1 MIRFSIRLLLF
12 LFLTAASGNLQAQ
25 SKAERNGMD
34 ALSKKQF
41 ERALSVAEKACKNPE
56 TSKFAWPWFI
66 KANALYEMGKN
77 QDFVRKNPGWLK
89 EAVKSALKAK
99 GFDKSGKYTKQF
111 SVLLRDLKDANNKE
125 AWSNFGQE
133 KYFRAI
139 QSFRFG
145 HDLAGDTLSYAMM
158 GVSYLLA
165 GESREALP
173 VLREAVRRNVD
184 AFRDSVLLHTMVRE
198 PFEHLARYY
207 MSKYLSDSA
216 RFVVEN
222 GLEIFPKNT
231 IIRNMQID
239 LLRQEVRSTPI
250 SQPQIVAINKA
261 LALRPNDSFFL
272 YSQNAYYLFRIRNSA
287 NAGDVT
293 EAMRLLQTFASDKE
307 ALFQKGARN
316 GADIFLLPSRTSI
329 LNLVW
334 QYYGERSAF
343 TTAALTYRQY
353 LKLKCPACEDKPEAL
368 TKAALDSLPIGIVHA
383 WTMSDPRSE
392 AMKPFRLK
400 YYQGIKRDSVGYPQM
415 APLVRLSEDLLKE
428 FPKDLKI
435 KVAHESLL
443 LRWMEMSMKKP
454 DMSAA
459 WIAFRKL
466 ESHSPASKSLDPAL
480 EKLVRADFTNG
491 YFGTRVTNYRW
502 NGSTAMCLPGT
513 LSDTLLDKVEERIN
527 FFRRNA
533 GVLDPIIL
541 APEKNRMCQ
550 QAVLAWEVTGTL
562 SHEVDKF
569 NRCYTEEANTA
580 AKNSLPIAGVNT
592 VLAVSS
598 AMDDNENKSV
608 GNRRWLLNPIAYALG
623 HGSSRTYGA
632 IWVVDDKGNKDSSRY
647 KNRFI
652 AWPNQGYVAKRL
664 LFKYWSFSAYHD
676 LKDATVTLTDAL
688 NQNVPVEVQPF
699 DPLYPMPTL
708 VWQPAIDVRNVP
720 DKTSWQVRIRA
731 KDGKT
736 WTYKVTALDLNP
748 Q

>member
-1 MIRFSIRLLLF
+1 MIRLSIFLLPLF
-12 LFLTAASGNLQAQ
+12 LIFAAGSLQAQ

-56 TSKFAWPWFI
+56 TSKFSWPWFI
-66 KANALYEMGKN
+66 KANALYELGQD

-89 EAVKSALKAK
+89 EAVKCALKAK
-99 GFDKSGKYTKQF
+99 GFDKSGRYTRQF
-111 SVLLRDLKDANNKE
+111 DALLRKLKDANNKE

-145 HDLAGDTLSYAMM
+145 YELAGDTLSYGMM
-158 GVSYLLA
+158 GVSYMLA
-165 GESREALP
+165 GEPREALP

-184 AFRDSVLLHTMVRE
+184 AFRDSMLLHTMVRE
-198 PFEHLARYY
+198 PFEYLGKYY
-207 MSKYLSDSA
+207 MAQGLSDSA

-231 IIRNMQID
+231 VIRNMQID

-250 SQPQIVAINKA
+250 SQPQIMAINKA

-272 YSQNAYYLFRIRNSA
+272 YSQNAYYLFRIRNAA
-287 NAGDVT
+287 NAGDAA
-293 EAMRLLQTFASDKE
+293 EATKLLITFTADKV
-307 ALFQKGARN
+307 ALYQKGARN
-316 GADIFLLPSRTSI
+316 GSDIFLLPSQAAAM
-329 LNLVW
+329 NLAW
-334 QYYGERSAF
+334 QYYAERSAF
-343 TTAALTYRQY
+343 TSAALGYRQY
-353 LKLKCPACEDKPEAL
+353 MKLQCPACEDKPESL
-368 TKAALDSLPIGIVHA
+368 SRTALDSLPIGLVHA
-383 WTMSDPRSE
+383 WTMVDTRAD
-392 AMKPFRLK
+392 AMKAFRLK
-400 YYQGIKRDSVGYPQM
+400 YYQGIKRDSIAYPQM
-415 APLVRLSEDLLKE
+415 APLVRLSEDLLRE
-428 FPKDLKI
+428 FPKDPKI
-435 KVAHESLL
+435 KAAHEPLL
-443 LRWMEMSMKKP
+443 LRWMELAMRKP

-459 WIAFRKL
+459 WIAYRKL
-466 ESHSPASKSLDPAL
+466 ESFSPASKALDPAL
-480 EKLVRADFTNG
+480 EQLVRADFTNG
-491 YFGTRVTNYRW
+491 YFATRVNQYRW
-502 NGSTAMCLPGT
+502 NGSAAICLPGSPGDS
-513 LSDTLLDKVEERIN
+513 LQRKVEERIN
-527 FFRRNA
+527 YFRRNA
-533 GVLDPIIL
+533 GVLDPVIL

-580 AKNSLPIAGVNT
+580 AKNSVPIAGVTT

-623 HGSSRTYGA
+623 HGSSKTYAA

-652 AWPNQGYVAKRL
+652 AWPNHGYVAKRL

-676 LKDATVTLTDAL
+676 LNGAVVTLSDAA
-688 NQNVPVEVQPF
+688 NQPVPVEIQPY

-708 VWQPAIDVRNVP
+708 VWKPAIDPKNVT
-720 DKTSWQVRIRA
+720 DKTSWQVRIKA

-748 Q
+748 M

>member
-1 MIRFSIRLLLF
+1 MIRFSIRLLF
-12 LFLTAASGNLQAQ
+12 LVLLTAVSGSLQAQ

-41 ERALSVAEKACKNPE
+41 ERALSVSEKACKNPE

-66 KANALYEMGKN
+66 KANALYELGKD

-99 GFDKSGKYTKQF
+99 GFDKSGKYTSQF
-111 SVLLRDLKDANNKE
+111 SGLLRNLKDANNKE

-145 HDLAGDTLSYAMM
+145 YDLAGDTLSYAMM

-207 MSKYLSDSA
+207 MSKNLSDSA

-222 GLEIFPKNT
+222 GLDIFPKNT

-287 NAGDVT
+287 NAGDLT
-293 EAMRLLQTFASDKE
+293 EATRLLQTFAADKE

-316 GADIFLLPSRTSI
+316 GADIFLLPSRAAI

-334 QYYGERSAF
+334 LYYGERSAF

-368 TKAALDSLPIGIVHA
+368 TKAALDSLPIGLVHA
-383 WTMSDPRSE
+383 WTMIDPRTD
-392 AMKPFRLK
+392 AMKTFRLK
-400 YYQGIKRDSVGYPQM
+400 YYQGIKRDSLGYPQM

-428 FPKDLKI
+428 FPKDVKI
-435 KVAHESLL
+435 KAAHEPLL
-443 LRWMEMSMKKP
+443 LRWMDMALKTP

-459 WIAFRKL
+459 WIAYRKL
-466 ESHSPASKSLDPAL
+466 EAHSPASKSLDPAL
-480 EKLVRADFTNG
+480 EKLVRADFANG

-580 AKNSLPIAGVNT
+580 AKNSVPIAGVNT

-598 AMDDNENKSV
+598 AMDDNENKSL

-623 HGSSRTYGA
+623 HGSSKTFGA

-676 LKDATVTLTDAL
+676 LKDATVTLTDAA
-688 NQNVPVEVQPF
+688 NQTIPVEVQPF
-699 DPLYPMPTL
+699 DPLYPMPTI
-708 VWQPAIDVRNVP
+708 VWQPAIDAKNVT
-720 DKTSWQVRIRA
+720 DKTTWQVRIRA